1 MRVASVT
8 LGCKVNQYETQAMET
23 ELRERGHEICRK
35 DEHPD
40 VYIIN
45 TCAVTAE
52 SGRKSRQAVRRA
64 LQADPGAIV
73 AVCGCFSQ
81 LSPEETKAL
90 GAHLV
95 SGSAGRMSFV
105 DEIERIY
112 KSREEKLLHDDPLK
126 RRAFEPL
133 PAGSASGRT
142 RALLK
147 IEDGCVNF
155 CSYCIIPYVR
165 GPVRSLAP
173 EDAVREAVRLRG
185 EGYTELVITGIEI
198 SSYGRDLKD
207 GTGLPELVSKI
218 AAAAPGMRL
227 RLGSLEPSVVTEDFC
242 DRLPKEG
249 LCCHFHLSAQSGS
262 SETLRRMNRKY
273 DAPGLI
279 SAARL
284 LEKYFLGCALTADF
298 ITGFPGETEEEFR
311 ETLETAERCGFF
323 QMHVFPYS
331 VRPGTAAASMDGHV
345 PESVKAE
352 RAARMR
358 ELGARMKRRYLDTC
372 VGRDLSVLPETKKD
386 GACFG
391 HAANYCP
398 VRFRGPF
405 ERGKIVTVHIT
416 GVSGEELVGNMIN

>member
-23 ELRERGHEICRK
+23 ELRRRGHEICAK

-64 LQADPGAIV
+64 LQADPDAIV

-95 SGSAGRMSFV
+95 SGSSERMGFV
-105 DEIERIY
+105 DEIEKIFR
-112 KSREEKLLHDDPLK
+112 SREKKLLHDDPMK
-126 RRAFEPL
+126 RRVFEPL

-147 IEDGCVNF
+147 VEDGCVNF
-155 CSYCIIPYVR
+155 CSYCVIPYVR
-165 GPVRSLAP
+165 GPVRSLPP

-198 SSYGRDLKD
+198 SSYGRDLRD
-207 GTGLPELVSKI
+207 ATDLPKLVSRI
-218 AAAAPGMRL
+218 AEAAPGMRL
-227 RLGSLEPSVVTEDFC
+227 RLGSLDPSAVTEDFC
-242 DRLPKEG
+242 ERLPRED
-249 LCCHFHLSAQSGS
+249 LCDHFHLSAQSGC
-262 SETLRRMNRKY
+262 SETLGRMNRKY

-279 SAARL
+279 KAAL
-284 LEKYFLGCALTADF
+284 LLKRHFPGCALTADF
-298 ITGFPGETEEEFR
+298 ITGFPGETEEEFCR
-311 ETLETAERCGFF
+311 TLETAERCGFF

-331 VRPGTAAASMDGHV
+331 VRPGTSAAGMDGHV

-358 ELGARMKRRYLDTC
+358 ELGARMKRQYLESC
-372 VGRDLSVLPETKKD
+372 IGRKLLVLPETIKD
-386 GACFG
+386 GVCFG

-398 VRFRGPF
+398 VRYKAPF